1 MAISFPTILLMLL
14 WPLVPNSPRWMIQRG
29 RVREAKEILLEA
41 ARINGKT
48 DFSESELE
56 KQLHIQ
62 SNAVMDGP
70 PEPSYWEM
78 WRGKGVAKN
87 LIAVHWSWSVYIVIY
102 YGFLLNIRNFG
113 IYYLEEN
120 TIICG
125 KQLLASGTYSH
136 RCSIY

>member
-1 MAISFPTILLMLL
+1 M
-14 WPLVPNSPRWMIQRG
+14 
-29 RVREAKEILLEA
+29 REAKEILLEA

-62 SNAVMDGP
+62 SAAVMDAP

-78 WRGKGVAKN
+78 WRGEGVAKN

-113 IYYLEEN
+113 VDYLEEN

-125 KQLLASGTYSH
+125 EIRRL
-136 RCSIY
+136 